1 MEHGKNKLS
10 NAVTD
15 KLENKLLTKL
25 HLKTTLHE
33 CDSCSL
39 TFKNIYFRILI
50 FTKFLKRA
58 MNSFYGCRIF

>member
-50 FTKFLKRA
+50 FTKFLKEQ
-58 MNSFYGCRIF
+58 

>member
-1 MEHGKNKLS
+1 MEHGKNNLS
-10 NAVTD
+10 NAVKY

-39 TFKNIYFRILI
+39 TFKNTYFLILI
-50 FTKFLKRA
+50 LQNF
-58 MNSFYGCRIF
+58 

>member
-15 KLENKLLTKL
+15 KLENKLKTKL

-39 TFKNIYFRILI
+39 TFKNTYFLILI
-50 FTKFLKRA
+50 LQNF
-58 MNSFYGCRIF
+58 